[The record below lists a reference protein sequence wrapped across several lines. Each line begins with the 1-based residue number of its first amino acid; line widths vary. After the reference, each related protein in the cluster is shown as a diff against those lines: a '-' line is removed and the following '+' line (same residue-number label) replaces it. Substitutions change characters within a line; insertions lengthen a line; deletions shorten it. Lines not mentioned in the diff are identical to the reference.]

1 MFFNS
6 SSENTHRSDR
16 GFVVGRVVVVDTV
29 GDWSFAV
36 VFTSIVFVTRELE
49 DSGAVCDILNLCYS
63 GSGNGK
69 AVYISDRRPT
79 SEVIRAHAAVS

>member
-36 VFTSIVFVTRELE
+36 VFTSLVFVIGALELC
-49 DSGAVCDILNLCYS
+49 GAVCDILNGLS